1 MTDEGAMVDME
12 LIAIGVRA
20 VMAEMGVTVT
30 TEAVMAELQAGVDR
44 GLEDRDK
51 MGDEFNEET
60 NLLSV
65 LHGYANRP

>member
-1 MTDEGAMVDME
+1 
-12 LIAIGVRA
+12 
-20 VMAEMGVTVT
+20 MGVTVT